1 MDNESTAP
9 VQIGEILAGKYRIER
24 VLGMGGMGVVVEAL
38 HVELDQ
44 RVALKFMLPAAAANQ
59 AAVERFAREARASA
73 KLRSDNIVHV
83 TDVGTLESGAPF
95 MVMEYLEGEDLGQM
109 LKAGGPFSVG
119 DAIDYVLQGCAGL
132 AEAHAAGIIHRDLK
146 PANLFLARRED
157 TASVVKIVDFG
168 ISKVRVDGVA
178 QKLTSTSDLM
188 GSPLYMSPEQL
199 ASSRDV
205 DARTDIWSLGI
216 ILYELLAGAPPFDG
230 DTLPQVC
237 AAVLVAHPP
246 PILEKR
252 PDLPDGLVA
261 IVAKCLEKR
270 ADDRYADVRA
280 LADALAEFAP
290 PHSSATLERISRL
303 APGASRAPAER
314 SPTPSERPRLAIVDE
329 PHRET
334 ASPWTPADGTAPLP
348 KTSKRTWVVVAI
360 ACAAIG
366 VGGAFALA
374 PRRAAPVRP
383 LAQTEIAAPTSEL
396 TAAPVSPPI
405 ASASAVAMP
414 IVSPPATIP
423 QAAHTPTVA
432 KRAPR
437 VAPSSAA
444 PPAPSPSASDAP
456 SPPPAPSSTASSAPS
471 ASAAPSPSAAPAPVP
486 SATPKPASPYEE

>member
-24 VLGMGGMGVVVEAL
+24 VLGMGGMGVVVEAV
-38 HVELDQ
+38 HIELDQ

-83 TDVGTLESGAPF
+83 TDVGTLDSGAPF

-168 ISKVRVDGVA
+168 ISKVRVDGVE

-237 AAVLVAHPP
+237 AAVLVAHPT

-252 PDLPDGLVA
+252 PDLPDGLAA

-303 APGASRAPAER
+303 APGTSRALSERPPA
-314 SPTPSERPRLAIVDE
+314 PSERPRLAIVNE

-334 ASPWTPADGTAPLP
+334 ASPWTPADGTPPLP
-348 KTSKRTWVVVAI
+348 KSSKRTWVVVAI
-360 ACAAIG
+360 ACASIG

-383 LAQTEIAAPTSEL
+383 LVQTEIAAPTSEP
-396 TAAPVSPPI
+396 TAAPVSAPI
-405 ASASAVAMP
+405 ASASTVAMP
-414 IVSPPATIP
+414 IASPPATIP
-423 QAAHTPTVA
+423 QAPPTVA

-437 VAPSSAA
+437 VPPSPAA
-444 PPAPSPSASDAP
+444 PPAPSPSASDTP
-456 SPPPAPSSTASSAPS
+456 SPSLAPSSTSSAPASS
-471 ASAAPSPSAAPAPVP
+471 ASAAPSPSAAPAPAP
-486 SATPKPASPYEE
+486 SATPKPASPYDE